1 MSKTIFE
8 ISPAYRELLA
18 ANGLDSFPHLFDCQ
32 GGRFVDGHRDRNVVR
47 LVLKASDG
55 QEVAIYLK
63 REWNPKIA
71 LLVRR
76 WLSNIFRPPPSRSR
90 REWQNLKAL
99 ADRDIAAAE
108 PVALGEYRRGG
119 FFKRALL
126 AVREVPQAINLAE
139 YLQGFPDRPAADQV
153 RSKHALAREV
163 GAFVRRMHDSGMAY
177 RDLYAKHIYVSPSE
191 PGGSFRPT
199 LIDAQRAHRFPHLS
213 PHHRWRD
220 LAALTVTTR
229 FAACTAT
236 DRLRFILAYTRQTR
250 LTPGAKEM
258 IARVSKRT
266 GKLSGRGL
274 DPRLLATRHEA
285 PPGMVPTGQENF
297 RHIDGRRM
305 VVVERFLGVLKEL
318 ALDTVEGV
326 MAYRGGQSFR
336 QVPDRLT
343 VRIPFTRSDGG
354 KSAIYLKRH
363 LRVDAGAWLE
373 GLVFWR
379 KPLTRA
385 EAEYRNIFGLIEH
398 GIATPQPVA
407 RGEDHRWSIRQGS
420 FLMTEEIPGGRPADD
435 FLKEHFAADGS
446 DFRKKRLLVGQIARL
461 ARRFH
466 GAGFYHRDFYL
477 CHFFVRQ
484 WPDTMPTQAWPC
496 HPEGQSDE
504 AGVPCPRLR
513 GHADAESEPS
523 PFILHLIDLQR
534 VRHCRGRKV
543 GRRWIV
549 KDLAALAYSAP
560 AGVITRTD
568 KVRFLREYF
577 ADDKLDVTVRD
588 LIRSIVRKARR
599 IARHD
604 AKLQARQ
611 RQ

>member
-1 MSKTIFE
+1 MSKTVFE
-8 ISPAYRELLA
+8 ISPAYRELLSA
-18 ANGLDSFPHLFDCQ
+18 GGLDSFSRLFGYQ
-32 GGRFVDGHRDRNVVR
+32 GGQFVDGHRDRNVVR

-55 QEVAIYLK
+55 QDVAIYLK

-76 WLSNIFRPPPSRSR
+76 WLPNIFRPPPSRSR
-90 REWQNLKAL
+90 REWQNLRTL
-99 ADRDIAAAE
+99 AGRSIAAAE
-108 PVALGEYRRGG
+108 PVAMGEYRRGG

-126 AVREVPQAINLAE
+126 AVREVPRAINLAE
-139 YLQGFPDRPAADQV
+139 YLQTFPDRPAADQV

-220 LAALTVTTR
+220 LAALAVTTR
-229 FAACTAT
+229 FPACTAT
-236 DRLRFILAYTRQTR
+236 DRLRFVLAYTRQTR
-250 LTPGAKEM
+250 LAPAAKEM
-258 IARVSKRT
+258 IARVAARSE
-266 GKLSGRGL
+266 KLSGRGL
-274 DPRLLATRHEA
+274 DPRLLQARHEA

-297 RHIDGRRM
+297 RHIDGHRI
-305 VVVERFLGVLKEL
+305 VVVERFLGALKEL
-318 ALDTVEGV
+318 GLDTVEAV
-326 MAYRGGQSFR
+326 MAYRGGQRFR
-336 QVPDRLT
+336 EVPDRLT

-363 LRVDAGAWLE
+363 LRVDAGAWLD
-373 GLVFWR
+373 GLLFWR

-385 EAEYRNIFGLIEH
+385 EAEYRNIFHLIEH
-398 GIATPQPVA
+398 GIATPQTVA
-407 RGEDHRWSIRQGS
+407 MGQDHRWSIRQGS
-420 FLMTEEIPGGRPADD
+420 FLMTEEISGGLPADD
-435 FLKEHFAADGS
+435 FLKEHFAARGS
-446 DFRKKRLLVGQIARL
+446 DFRKKRLLVRQIARL

-477 CHFFVRQ
+477 CHFFVRP
-484 WPDTMPTQAWPC
+484 WPTAGQDPPC

-504 AGVPCPRLR
+504 AGVPCSRLR
-513 GHADAESEPS
+513 GHADAEPEAVPY
-523 PFILHLIDLQR
+523 ILHLIDLQR

-577 ADDKLDVTVRD
+577 AADKLDVTVRD
-588 LIRSIVRKARR
+588 LIRSIVRKTRR

-604 AKLQARQ
+604 ANLQARR